1 MWQLATM
8 PMADIDKANDKDY
21 DEAEAG
27 QALRSLF
34 GCNPMRSSI
43 FIAAALSAAALF
55 PPTASRAN
63 PMFTVTAASPGAIN
77 FSGSGTAQFNNSIGT
92 NNSFQVGS
100 STNLGV
106 NASTSST
113 PEYQVKSTAKLDLA
127 GTSVLQQVIGTSGTF
142 KDNTSQAT
150 NAYSAASNY
159 AVDVMSSAGWGSSYE
174 TASASKRSEY
184 TSESAYNAAYQ
195 AEYKAQVSA
204 GYEATS
210 SSTRSDTQS
219 QGTDGVISG
228 NFRTVDVGSARAGGS
243 SVDWS
248 SSASAAADVK
258 HGSSYENRTVTT
270 QNETEWKAAYDSE
283 YNQAYAQASAASN
296 RYTDSSVTVRGIGS
310 DANVAAAASSTF
322 EVDISASS
330 NAGSGSAS
338 TSTANGSAGAN
349 LATSSFANQSQAST
363 ASAFMQAFG
372 SAGTTTTP

>member
-1 MWQLATM
+1 
-8 PMADIDKANDKDY
+8 
-21 DEAEAG
+21 
-27 QALRSLF
+27 
-34 GCNPMRSSI
+34 MRRSI
-43 FIAAALSAAALF
+43 FVAAALAAASLIA
-55 PPTASRAN
+55 PAVSKAN

-113 PEYQVKSTAKLDLA
+113 PEYTVNSTAQLDLA
-127 GTSVLQQVIGTSGTF
+127 GTSVLQQVIGTAGTF
-142 KDNTSQAT
+142 RDNTSQAT
-150 NAYSAASNY
+150 SAYSAASNY

-174 TASASKRSEY
+174 TASESKRSEY
-184 TSESAYNAAYQ
+184 SSESAYNAAYQ
-195 AEYKAQVSA
+195 AEYSAQVEA

-210 SSTRSDTQS
+210 SYTRSNTQS
-219 QGTDGVISG
+219 QGTEGVISG
-228 NFRTVDVGSARAGGS
+228 NFRTVEVGSARAGGS

-248 SSASAAADVK
+248 NSASASAETK
-258 HGSSYENRTVTT
+258 YGSSYDPENSAYSFA
-270 QNETEWKAAYDSE
+270 NEGEWQAAYDAE
-283 YNQAYAQASAASN
+283 YNRAYASASAASN

-310 DANVAAAASSTF
+310 DANVAAGDTSTF
-322 EVDISASS
+322 VVDITA
-330 NAGSGSAS
+330 AGDGSGGAAS

-372 SAGTTTTP
+372 SGGNVNTGSSGTTNTKGTLTTTTTETFTAD